1 MQSPLLVVLPPVFV
15 RCSFLLPRIPY
26 RANFV
31 QPHTNATD
39 ANVCRTELLRG
50 PLFYVII
57 MTAATVIFWRES
69 PVGMMV
75 ISLMC
80 GGDGLADI
88 IGRKFGSAKL
98 PFNRSKSWAGSFAMF
113 AGK

>member
-1 MQSPLLVVLPPVFV
+1 MLF
-15 RCSFLLPRIPY
+15 I
-26 RANFV
+26 
-31 QPHTNATD
+31 D
-39 ANVCRTELLRG
+39 RTELLRG

-57 MTAATVIFWRES
+57 MVAATMVFWRQS

-88 IGRKFGSAKL
+88 VGRKFGSAKL
-98 PFNRSKSWAGSFAMF
+98 PFNRSKSWAGSLAMF
-113 AGK
+113 TGAHTHDPLLDCASLYCWHCKVIL